1 MGQSI
6 SSYFDYNFNITCTQ
20 RELFDYMSDYNNL
33 EQVEHFKNKYKDK
46 IPFYS
51 YMQPE
56 LPSKKSCNCSFYEL
70 FIYIEPDVSEIV
82 RQSYLDNAAKHNAL
96 VESYIYGFSDPSAN
110 EFTFNAGFDL
120 LCPNKI
126 NVTDNDETIML
137 DHKIKTCMKRN
148 NNYVGFYLYMRSS
161 TASKTPLRLANN
173 VGIIDSGY
181 RGNIKAL
188 FDIKSFKNTNKNKL
202 IDLTPVSSNIM
213 EFDLNENDRFVQ
225 ICPPILDY
233 PMKIIIVDNINN
245 LGNKTSRGE
254 GAFGSTG
261 NNGNLI

>member
-33 EQVEHFKNKYKDK
+33 EQVQHFKNKYKDK
-46 IPFYS
+46 FPFYS
-51 YMQPE
+51 YMQSE
-56 LPSKKSCNCSFYEL
+56 EPSKKYCSFYEL
-70 FIYIEPDVSEIV
+70 FIYIESDVSQIV
-82 RQSYLDNAAKHNAL
+82 RQTYLDNAAKHNAL
-96 VESYIYGFSDPSAN
+96 VESYIFGFSDPSAN

-120 LCPNKI
+120 LCPSKI
-126 NVTDNDETIML
+126 IVTDNHENIML

-181 RGNIKAL
+181 RGNICAAL
-188 FDIKSFKNTNKNKL
+188 YNTHS
-202 IDLTPVSSNIM
+202 TPEVVEMGKRIA
-213 EFDLNENDRFVQ
+213 Q
-225 ICPPILDY
+225 ICMPDLSFNFHVKLVEELD
-233 PMKIIIVDNINN
+233 D
-245 LGNKTSRGE
+245 TSRGS
-254 GAFGSTG
+254 GGFGSTG
-261 NNGNLI
+261 H